1 MHIEFLLE
9 EDSARAALQN
19 LVPKIVGS
27 GITGNF
33 HVHQGKKDLLK
44 SLPGRLK
51 GYSRWLPEDWRI
63 VILLDEDRQDCQ
75 TIKAALEKAA
85 RDAGLFTRSRR
96 SPQGRFRVVNRVAI
110 EELEAWFFGDV
121 DAIAEA
127 YPRVPRNLSS
137 KARFRDPD
145 AIRGGTWE
153 ALQRVLQK
161 AGYYRTGMPK
171 IEAAERIAK
180 HMDPCRNK
188 SKSFQVFRDA
198 LAALATQTQTDTPQ
212 NA

>member
-27 GITGNF
+27 GTTGNF
-33 HVHQGKKDLLK
+33 HVYQGKKDLLK

-85 RDAGLFTRSRR
+85 KDAGLFTRSRR

-110 EELEAWFFGDV
+110 EELEAWFLGDI
-121 DAIAEA
+121 DAIVEA
-127 YPRVPRNLSS
+127 YPHVPRNLSR

-145 AIRGGTWE
+145 AVKGGTWE

-180 HMDPCRNK
+180 YMDPCRNR

-198 LAALATQTQTDTPQ
+198 LAALASQTDRPQ